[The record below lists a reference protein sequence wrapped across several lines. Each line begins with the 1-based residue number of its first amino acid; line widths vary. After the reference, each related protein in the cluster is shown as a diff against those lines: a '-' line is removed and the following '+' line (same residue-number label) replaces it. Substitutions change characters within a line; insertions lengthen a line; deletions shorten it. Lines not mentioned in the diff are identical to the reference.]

1 MATVPRTSSHTILE
15 EPYVTAPEAA
25 KFLSLHARTL
35 LRMAREGI
43 VPAHP
48 LGDRRRHQWRFL
60 ISELDLWMR
69 NRLHSSCR
77 PCSPKRR
84 QD

>member
-1 MATVPRTSSHTILE
+1 MATVLQTSSHRSLDE
-15 EPYVTAPEAA
+15 LYVAAPEAA
-25 KFLSLHARTL
+25 KFLSLRPCTL
-35 LRMAREGI
+35 LRMAREGT

-48 LGDRRRHQWRFL
+48 LGDGKRHQWRFL